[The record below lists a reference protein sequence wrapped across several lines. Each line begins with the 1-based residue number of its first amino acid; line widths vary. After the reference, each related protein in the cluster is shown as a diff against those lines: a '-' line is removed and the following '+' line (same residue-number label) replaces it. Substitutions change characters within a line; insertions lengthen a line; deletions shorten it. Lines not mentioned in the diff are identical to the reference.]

1 LTDKVVVRIMDRTS
15 IIKVQKEK
23 KLQKKHKV
31 QLKTFSINSTID
43 WEDLRIKCNKTLAII
58 QKGNLVKFTIVHN
71 GNSTMENPE
80 GFQAIT
86 EHITTLR
93 NNPKETAS
101 DHKVTK
107 TAIAIKSKAT
117 KNSKGN
123 TKTQI
128 NSKETPTINLQT
140 TKVPFNPKE
149 NTIVYN
155 NILKIL
161 KGNAAVSGPVVNQ
174 GKKTFFTIAQSNTK
188 QKQ

>member
-1 LTDKVVVRIMDRTS
+1 MDRTS

-58 QKGNLVKFTIVHN
+58 EKGNLVKFTIVHK

-80 GFQAIT
+80 GFQAIIP
-86 EHITTLR
+86 EHITTLV

-101 DHKVTK
+101 DHKVTT
-107 TAIAIKSKAT
+107 TAMPIKSKAT

-123 TKTQI
+123 NKTQI
-128 NSKETPTINLQT
+128 NSKQTPTINLQNI
-140 TKVPFNPKE
+140 KVPFNPKE

-155 NILKIL
+155 NILNML